1 MITYKKKK
9 NGFEYLYIKNS
20 VAQAKVALQ
29 GAHIF
34 HYSNQK
40 NLLWLSETSPF
51 EQNKAIRGGIPLCWP
66 AFGTNNPNLPQHGF
80 ARTTLFEV
88 LSLDETQADTSIL
101 VLRLQD
107 NAQTRAIW
115 DYRFELL
122 LTITIGAT
130 LSLQLQTTN
139 KDTKAFTLTQAFHT
153 YFAISDIQNISIKGL
168 EEKPYL
174 DALQHKQKTQKG
186 TIKFTQEFDA
196 VYQNV
201 DKTILL
207 NDTITTQKI
216 DTQGSA
222 SCVVWNPWIEK
233 CSRMSGMKENAY
245 KEFVCI
251 ESANAYDDFK
261 LLQPQE
267 SHTLAVTFTTL

>member
-9 NGFEYLYIKNS
+9 HAFEYLHIKNS
-20 VAQAKVALQ
+20 AAQAKIALQ

-51 EQNKAIRGGIPLCWP
+51 EHNKAIRGGIPLCWP
-66 AFGTNNPNLPQHGF
+66 AFGTNNPDLPQHGF